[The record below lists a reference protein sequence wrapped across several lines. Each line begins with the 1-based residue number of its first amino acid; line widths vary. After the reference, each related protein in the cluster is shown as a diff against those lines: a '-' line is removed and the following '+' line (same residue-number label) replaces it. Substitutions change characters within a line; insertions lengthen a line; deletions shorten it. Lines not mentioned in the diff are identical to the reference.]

1 MDGNESTMWHS
12 NYGQGETDVVDFN
25 SPDDKNNTY
34 TITLDEAE
42 DIVRFI
48 YVPKQTTGGSD
59 NGIITKLNLYG
70 SEDDGDT
77 YTKINEQEIIWARNR
92 TKKEV
97 NFAPRKIKK
106 LRIEVLALEAVA
118 EVSEEGKKMTVQASY
133 LASDILCTHMAD
145 SVSIGSLVNM
155 EVGKMRLLTPAV
167 QMDDGS
173 FLSVKHE
180 YTSDNPTVASVD
192 PNGLITAAA
201 TGTANITVKTT
212 LPGQD
217 ASVRTVVVE
226 VFPEESMFLHPEMKY
241 KKPAAN
247 EYPEIAEVWLN
258 TERDDKHPTFITDI
272 ATGEAHWEA
281 VDQENPV
288 TVEKKEGLIGFNG

>member
-1 MDGNESTMWHS
+1 MWHS

-106 LRIEVLALEAVA
+106 LRSPEIL
-118 EVSEEGKKMTVQASY
+118 SEEMNPGTNATFGTDLKASFTN
-133 LASDILCTHMAD
+133 LLVSSASSVCLLCFF
-145 SVSIGSLVNM
+145 SVLIKVRESNHCAPSISSA
-155 EVGKMRLLTPAV
+155 TI
-167 QMDDGS
+167 MD
-173 FLSVKHE
+173 
-180 YTSDNPTVASVD
+180 
-192 PNGLITAAA
+192 
-201 TGTANITVKTT
+201 
-212 LPGQD
+212 
-217 ASVRTVVVE
+217 
-226 VFPEESMFLHPEMKY
+226 
-241 KKPAAN
+241 
-247 EYPEIAEVWLN
+247 
-258 TERDDKHPTFITDI
+258 ERRSP
-272 ATGEAHWEA
+272 
-281 VDQENPV
+281 
-288 TVEKKEGLIGFNG
+288 